1 MQLLSVPCNT
11 THDPIN
17 HWFYSVSTLLPTNL
31 FTKNLLAITAIEEE
45 KEKKEEEKIPNSKSK
60 KSDI

>member
-1 MQLLSVPCNT
+1 MQLLSVLCNPI
-11 THDPIN
+11 HDPIN

-31 FTKNLLAITAIEEE
+31 FIKNLLAITAIEEE
-45 KEKKEEEKIPNSKSK
+45 EEEEKIPNSKSK